1 MNMEKSNNTNHIKF
15 TSNPMYSFYGLY
27 RHCMQ
32 NPEMA
37 TNAIKGFEN
46 ERLMSLMEVIPE
58 KGTNARIKSNLIQ
71 KEIVR
76 QNISSYEGLKKLL
89 SEYLPQEVD
98 TLDKV
103 LKPAFEAYSSFYD
116 ENKEAIDK
124 NIETMNSTQAVYRN
138 ELLSFKINICPQ
150 KLSHLTGSLKSTFNL
165 LTNSSVPIKCLECS
179 SKVKR
184 ISLRNL

>member
-15 TSNPMYSFYGLY
+15 TSNPVYSFYGLY

-46 ERLMSLMEVIPE
+46 EKLMSLMEVIPE

-116 ENKEAIDK
+116 ENKEAC
-124 NIETMNSTQAVYRN
+124 
-138 ELLSFKINICPQ
+138 LLYTSP
-150 KLSHLTGSLKSTFNL
+150 SPRDS
-165 LTNSSVPIKCLECS
+165 
-179 SKVKR
+179 
-184 ISLRNL
+184 